1 MSKTKTATA
10 LLMLLTSLMLCAAIA
25 TTIVKAEGTAR
36 IWTDKAD
43 YAPEE
48 IVTIYGEGFHGKVA
62 LTVVRPDGSINDP
75 EHGIVGEWTVEADEN
90 GKFETTYQLDGIL
103 GTYTVTAT
111 DEYGNAATTTFTD
124 ANKVAFATSG
134 LPSGVSITISLTID
148 GRSDT
153 VTFVSPG
160 PSHEV
165 GTGTNKTVTYSG
177 FPTQVT
183 VDGVTYVLVRTNQT
197 SPFNTGSGQGTIT
210 VEAEYA
216 VSYAVTFY
224 ATASP
229 GLPEDVADDTEVLTV
244 TIGSGSPVS
253 VTKAELPKTFTGI
266 ASGTTIAYSYNSPL
280 ASTTAGKRYRW
291 DSTSGTGSASGQTGQ
306 TGSFSLTSTS
316 TVSATYKAQY
326 RLTVASSHDLP
337 NPSVGEH
344 WYDTGTSVTALVTS
358 PADESGGTRYRCTGW
373 TGTGSVPATG
383 TDTTVTFTIT
393 APSTLTW
400 TWIAQYYL
408 TMSTNYG
415 TVSPG
420 SGWHDAGLVVGISAT
435 APSTV
440 DGERY
445 VWLGWTGTGTISYTG
460 MDNSASIT
468 MNSPITQTAAW
479 RHEYRLTMAT
489 NFGTTSP
496 SVGEHWYEAGSSV
509 SIQAFAPSLVY
520 PPGQERYV
528 WNGWTGIG
536 PGSYSTLENP
546 ASITMN
552 GPITQTASWTH
563 QYLVTFDRTGSGV
576 APTVTYSI
584 DDGTPSSGTVPFSV
598 WVDSG
603 SSISYGYKDIVY
615 DGADTRYVLT
625 SVSPASPQMVT
636 GPLSITGTYK
646 TQYQVKFAQTGL
658 DDTATGTVVTIDGV
672 ITKTKA
678 ELPFTYWFDSG
689 TTYSCSSFVSSTVT
703 DKRFRLVDVT
713 GPASPITSPGIVKGN
728 YVPQYRVTFTHLG
741 LDAYATG
748 TVVAVAGVPKT
759 YTELPFITDWLD
771 HGSRLAFE
779 YSDPIG
785 SSVSGK
791 RFVLVS
797 VSPTSPLTITEPT
810 TVTGNY
816 KTQYQVTVTAN
827 PDGALRGTFKVTYT
841 QCGTTYTDQSKTTSW
856 TEWVDADT
864 TVTVSDPQEYV
875 PNEAGVDG
883 VRYKFDSYSPSASIT
898 MDDAKTITLSYKT
911 QYYLTVNTNPAEVL
925 TLSSSAVSGQGW
937 YDSGATATVD
947 AAQFVDKVSGSSRY
961 DFRSWTGA
969 TPTGAGNTAK
979 VVMDGAKTATANYQ
993 LQYLVTFD
1001 QFGLG
1006 SDASGTVV
1014 TVFGSDAKTFD
1025 QLPNCTWVDSGS
1037 TVSFAYEATVGS
1049 SVSGKRYVL
1058 TRVSGNDTATS
1069 VAVNG
1074 VVRVTGS
1081 YKTQYYLTVVSNYDT
1096 PGGGGWYDKG
1106 DTAYATLEDG
1116 IVNVGGITYGFTSW
1130 NGDASGIWLTSNPI
1144 TMDGPKKAVAVW
1156 EASNDLA
1163 AYGDVRT
1170 VGFWRHQFTVWYRS
1184 TLRIKGAG
1192 TAQVSTSELLAYL
1205 RFIRANSAYF
1215 SQIPDPDTHPYDAL
1229 MYAYTL
1235 LAPLK
1240 AHTMQEAAEQQL
1252 FAVWLNLARKAFFT
1266 YQGLSQETEYVYK
1279 TYGLSTIA
1287 EAINYA
1293 EEYLNTQAKV
1303 VKDICDSI
1311 NNGLGIIW

>member
-1 MSKTKTATA
+1 M
-10 LLMLLTSLMLCAAIA
+10 
-25 TTIVKAEGTAR
+25 
-36 IWTDKAD
+36 
-43 YAPEE
+43 
-48 IVTIYGEGFHGKVA
+48 
-62 LTVVRPDGSINDP
+62 
-75 EHGIVGEWTVEADEN
+75 
-90 GKFETTYQLDGIL
+90 
-103 GTYTVTAT
+103 
-111 DEYGNAATTTFTD
+111 
-124 ANKVAFATSG
+124 
-134 LPSGVSITISLTID
+134 
-148 GRSDT
+148 
-153 VTFVSPG
+153 
-160 PSHEV
+160 
-165 GTGTNKTVTYSG
+165 
-177 FPTQVT
+177 
-183 VDGVTYVLVRTNQT
+183 
-197 SPFNTGSGQGTIT
+197 
-210 VEAEYA
+210 
-216 VSYAVTFY
+216 
-224 ATASP
+224 
-229 GLPEDVADDTEVLTV
+229 
-244 TIGSGSPVS
+244 
-253 VTKAELPKTFTGI
+253 
-266 ASGTTIAYSYNSPL
+266 
-280 ASTTAGKRYRW
+280 
-291 DSTSGTGSASGQTGQ
+291 
-306 TGSFSLTSTS
+306 
-316 TVSATYKAQY
+316 
-326 RLTVASSHDLP
+326 
-337 NPSVGEH
+337 
-344 WYDTGTSVTALVTS
+344 TS

-420 SGWHDAGLVVGISAT
+420 SGWHDSGSVVGISAT

-520 PPGQERYV
+520 PPDQERYV

-536 PGSYSTLENP
+536 PGFYSTLENP

-563 QYLVTFDRTGSGV
+563 QYLVTFDQTGSGV

-615 DGADTRYVLT
+615 DGADTRYVLA
-625 SVSPASPQMVT
+625 SVSPASPQKVT

-646 TQYQVKFAQTGL
+646 TQYQVTFAQTGL

-689 TTYSCSSFVSSTVT
+689 TTYSYSSFVSSTVT

-713 GPASPITSPGIVKGN
+713 GPASPITSPGIVTGN
-728 YVPQYRVTFTHLG
+728 YVPQYRVTFTHSG
-741 LDAYATG
+741 LDASATG

-759 YTELPFITDWLD
+759 YTELPFTTDWLD
-771 HGSRLAFE
+771 HGSSLAFE
-779 YSDPIG
+779 YSDPID

-827 PDGALRGTFKVTYT
+827 LGGALGGTFKVTYT
-841 QCGTTYTDQSKTTSW
+841 QCGTTYTDQSKKTSW

-969 TPTGAGNTAK
+969 TATGVGNKAT
-979 VVMDGAKTATANYQ
+979 VLMDRAKTATANYQ
-993 LQYLVTFD
+993 LQCLVTFAQSGVGTD
-1001 QFGLG
+1001 FT
-1006 SDASGTVV
+1006 GTVV
-1014 TVFGSDAKTFD
+1014 IIDGANYVSN
-1025 QLPNCTWVDSGS
+1025 LPAEFWLDKDSTHSFAFQSPLMVGTDKQYVWVSTAGLSTLQSGS
-1037 TVSFAYEATVGS
+1037 ITVSTSGS
-1049 SVSGKRYVL
+1049 I
-1058 TRVSGNDTATS
+1058 TGN
-1069 VAVNG
+1069 
-1074 VVRVTGS
+1074 
-1081 YKTQYYLTVVSNYDT
+1081 YKTQYYLKVISSYNGQSMDT
-1096 PGGGGWYDKG
+1096 PGGEGWYDEG
-1106 DTAYATLEDG
+1106 ATAYATLEEG
-1116 IVNVGGITYGFTSW
+1116 VVNVGGVTYGFTGW
-1130 NGDASGIWLTSNPI
+1130 KGDASGIWLTSNPI
-1144 TMDGPKKAVAVW
+1144 TMNGPKRATAVW
-1156 EASNDLA
+1156 EASTDLA

-1192 TAQVSTSELLAYL
+1192 TAQVSVYELESYLQFIWENSKYFKFKYPNGISLMQAYE
-1205 RFIRANSAYF
+1205 
-1215 SQIPDPDTHPYDAL
+1215 
-1229 MYAYTL
+1229 L

-1266 YQGLSQETEYVYK
+1266 YQGLSQATEYVYK

-1293 EEYLNTQAKV
+1293 EENLNTQAKA